1 MSDFCFSEPYSSVF
15 QPAGVLIFTS
25 QVKIT
30 QETAALPSVM
40 RGELHES

>member
-25 QVKIT
+25 QVKSPKK
-30 QETAALPSVM
+30 TAAVPSVM